1 LYAEKETYEK
11 RLCLKGLSWMK
22 CFTRYKR
29 LLFAGVIN
37 LTMLLNGCAN
47 TRAVIMDIENMPI
60 EISET
65 TEETSSEQGNEPI
78 TDVTTETT
86 GIIIE
91 TTKQPEEIRIPE
103 KEVPKVKGIYVT
115 GPIAGSEY
123 MEHLITLIDETELNT
138 VVIDVKNDSGE
149 ITWHMENPLVEELDA
164 YIRFIPDID
173 AFLKKMKEHNI
184 YTIARIVC
192 FKDPILAA
200 AKPELAMTTPNG
212 KVITDSNG
220 LAWVNPYKQEV
231 WDYLLSV
238 SISAAEVG
246 FDEIQYD
253 YVRFATGNAAES
265 VDFAKDGDTRSKQD
279 VIAGFLTAACE
290 TLHPLGVK
298 VSADVFGTIM
308 GSDIDTELVGQD
320 YTRLG
325 EIVDYLCPMVY
336 PSHYGEQVFGLDVP
350 DAYPYETVFHA
361 MEKSKEELEEIPEDS
376 RTQVRAWLQAF
387 TATWIKGHIEYG
399 GEEIRK
405 QIQAVYDAG
414 YEEWI
419 LWNASN
425 HYEADGLKGNAE

>member
-1 LYAEKETYEK
+1 
-11 RLCLKGLSWMK
+11 MK
-22 CFTRYKR
+22 SFTEYRR
-29 LLFAGVIN
+29 LLLAGVISVIG
-37 LTMLLNGCAN
+37 LLSGCAN
-47 TRAVIMDIENMPI
+47 TRAVMQ
-60 EISET
+60 EIYMVPAEFYET
-65 TEETSSEQGNEPI
+65 TEETGSGQVTEVITEMTNEMI
-78 TDVTTETT
+78 TETT
-86 GIIIE
+86 AEE
-91 TTKQPEEIRIPE
+91 TTEPSETAVPQ

-115 GPIAGSEY
+115 GPMAGSEY
-123 MEHLITLIDETELNT
+123 MDSLISLIDETELNT

-164 YIRFIPDID
+164 SIRFIPDID

-200 AKPELAMTTPNG
+200 ARPELAMKTPG
-212 KVITDSNG
+212 GTVITDSNG
-220 LAWVNPYKQEV
+220 LAWVNPYRQEV
-231 WDYLLSV
+231 WDYLISISV
-238 SISAAEVG
+238 SAAEAG

-253 YVRFATGNAAES
+253 YVRFATGTNAES
-265 VDFAKDGDTRSKQD
+265 VDFLKDGDTRSKQD

-290 TLHPLGVK
+290 ELHPLGVK
-298 VSADVFGTIM
+298 ISADVFGTIM

-336 PSHYGEQVFGLDVP
+336 PSHYGTQVFGLEVP
-350 DAYPYETVFHA
+350 DAHPYETVFHA
-361 MEKSKEELEEIPEDS
+361 MEKSKEELAEIPEAS

-387 TATWIKGHIEYG
+387 TATWVQGHIEYG
-399 GEEIRK
+399 GEEIRA

-425 HYEADGLKGNAE
+425 KYYADGLESEAE